1 MFLAAIMKTNLGTI
15 AKIDVVPHAK
25 ERGTSVCTRIFWSLK
40 AMMDGWQHA
49 RPVIS
54 IDGTFLK
61 GRYRGKLFIAMSVD
75 SNNHPFPL
83 CYGLVDEET
92 YENWSWFLQ
101 RLRRHVCRQRTG
113 VCIIS
118 DRAASIISALRDPQN
133 SLAEPLGIHRFC
145 LLHVRSNF
153 CSHHPGGELKKLI
166 WKAGRTTQVS
176 KHDAYMSRIGEI
188 SPTALQYLATKPVE
202 RWTFYHD
209 SGVRYGQTT
218 TNMLEGFN
226 GNIRRARFLPVTA
239 MMEYLFYKVI
249 TIVDK
254 YRNIVDD
261 FLQEGQQLCARS
273 AAMLA
278 KIRRK
283 TTGHTVIT
291 FHRLRG
297 IMKILTHQYTTA
309 KWTVK
314 GGKTQVVN
322 LNDRTCTCGKWS
334 THHMLCSHA
343 MAGCIT
349 HGLSWE
355 HFIEHFHKNQTVQDL
370 YRPIIY
376 PLEPTEYWNYDLPV
390 PWQGYG
396 KLVPEESLKKLKKK
410 RGDKGQ
416 SVRIRTEINGLR
428 SGKKCSL
435 CNQEGHTK
443 HSKK

>member
-1 MFLAAIMKTNLGTI
+1 
-15 AKIDVVPHAK
+15 
-25 ERGTSVCTRIFWSLK
+25 
-40 AMMDGWQHA
+40 MDGWQHA

-61 GRYRGKLFIAMSVD
+61 GRYRGKLLISMDVD

-101 RLRRHVCRQRTG
+101 RLRRHVY
-113 VCIIS
+113 
-118 DRAASIISALRDPQN
+118 
-133 SLAEPLGIHRFC
+133 H
-145 LLHVRSNF
+145 
-153 CSHHPGGELKKLI
+153 HHPGGELKKLM
-166 WKAGRTTQVS
+166 WKTGRTTQVS

-188 SPTALQYLATKPVE
+188 SPTALQYLATIPVE
-202 RWTFYHD
+202 RWTLSHD
-209 SGVRYGQTT
+209 SGVRYGQTI
-218 TNMLEGFN
+218 TNMLERFN
-226 GNIRRARFLPVTA
+226 DNIRRACFILVTA
-239 MMEYLFYKVI
+239 MMEYLFYKTV

-261 FLQEGQQLCARS
+261 GLQEGRQLCERS
-273 AAMLA
+273 ASMLA

-283 TTGHTVIT
+283 ETGHTVIT
-291 FHRLRG
+291 FHHLHG

-309 KWTVK
+309 KGKVK

-322 LNDRTCTCGKWS
+322 LNDHTCTCGKWA

-343 MAGCIT
+343 MEGCIT

-355 HFIEHFHKNQTVQDL
+355 HLIKNFYKNQTMQDL
-370 YRPIIY
+370 YMPIIY
-376 PLEPTEYWNYDLPV
+376 PLEPTQYWNYDLPV

-410 RGDKGQ
+410 RRDKGQ
-416 SVRIRTEINGLR
+416 SVRIRMEIDGPR
-428 SGKKCSL
+428 SGKKCSV

-443 HSKK
+443 RSKKCLGRPH